1 MKDKDLF
8 KDVFSEKLGNFEA
21 PVRPELWSSISSQIV
36 TTTASSV
43 ASGMSVLSKLII
55 GGSISAA
62 IVGGTIL
69 LYPSKTEVGQIV
81 KENKLAVETPL
92 NFTSSTTIETT
103 SLKKTNVIKKVD
115 FKVAPLNKII
125 TSQFGDVFEELTPF
139 YIPTNTLKSSIEPPL
154 ENVIEE
160 PLVSNIIEN
169 INSKIVTPLV
179 DEKLFVYE
187 NKSSVKLNLP
197 NVFTPNND
205 GKADLFY
212 IESNDLTNFS
222 LVVFDSKNNVIFKS
236 DDPSI
241 KWDGIKLNGEMVEE
255 GKYVYIITALD
266 NLGQEIS
273 EYNFLTISRN

>member
-69 LYPSKTEVGQIV
+69 LYPSKTEVDQIV
-81 KENKLAVETPL
+81 KENKSAVETPL

>member
-212 IESNDLTNFS
+212 IESNGLTNFS

>member
-69 LYPSKTEVGQIV
+69 LYPSKTEVDQIV
-81 KENKLAVETPL
+81 KENKSAVETPL

-212 IESNDLTNFS
+212 IESNGLTNFS

>member
-69 LYPSKTEVGQIV
+69 LYPSKTEVDQIV
-81 KENKLAVETPL
+81 KENKSAVETPL

-212 IESNDLTNFS
+212 IESNGLTNFS

-255 GKYVYIITALD
+255 
-266 NLGQEIS
+266 
-273 EYNFLTISRN
+273 